1 MTPRFKQRGD
11 ALVTEL
17 AKIQVALAAKG
28 FNPGYLSAFPEELID
43 RVETRRRV
51 WAPYY
56 TLHKMM
62 AGLLDMHQL
71 CGNQQALD
79 VLLKQV
85 AGYGYGWTG

>member
-1 MTPRFKQRGD
+1 MYAATGDARFKQRGD
-11 ALVTEL
+11 ALVAEL
-17 AKIQVALAAKG
+17 AKIQAALSVRG

-43 RVETRRRV
+43 RVESRTRV

-71 CGNQQALD
+71 CDNRQAL
-79 VLLKQV
+79 
-85 AGYGYGWTG
+85 GPRM